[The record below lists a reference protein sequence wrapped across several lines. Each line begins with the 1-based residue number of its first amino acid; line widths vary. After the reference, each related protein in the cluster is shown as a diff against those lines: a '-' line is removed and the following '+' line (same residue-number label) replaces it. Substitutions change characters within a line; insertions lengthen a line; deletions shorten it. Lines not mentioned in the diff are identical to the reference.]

1 MKRHTLKLAL
11 LFLIAPLALSA
22 RPPLPSDQQQPAPA
36 PAQRPAEQ
44 QAPAAQPAP
53 QRPAQQPPA
62 AQPAPAPQAPATRP
76 APAQPAPA
84 PAPAPQ
90 AQAQAQAAGEVSAQA
105 PGDVQVLL
113 DRAGFSPGA
122 LDGKWGSNSKK
133 ALSAFQ
139 AANGLQTS
147 GKVDP
152 ATWQKLLAT
161 AGNQAVVNYTITPD
175 DANGPFT
182 PNIPEDMVEKS
193 KLESLAYTSPLELL
207 SERFHSTPEF
217 LKQLNPRAR
226 FAAGETIRVPN
237 VRPVDL
243 SGKPREGG
251 QQGTNGTG
259 GQGEAGDVRIVVSKS
274 ASTLTVER
282 GNQVV
287 FFAPVSAGSEHDP
300 LPIGDWKV
308 KGVARNPSF
317 NYNPD
322 LFWDAEPDDTKAK
335 IPAGPNNPV
344 GLVWIDLSKE
354 HYGIHG
360 TPEPRT
366 IGRTLSHGCVRLTNW
381 DALTVAAMVKPG
393 TPVLFKE

>member
-1 MKRHTLKLAL
+1 MRKHTLKLTL
-11 LFLIAPLALSA
+11 LFLIVPVALAA
-22 RPPLPSDQQQPAPA
+22 RPPLPSDKQQTAQQPAPA
-36 PAQRPAEQ
+36 
-44 QAPAAQPAP
+44 
-53 QRPAQQPPA
+53 QPPA
-62 AQPAPAPQAPATRP
+62 AQPAPARP
-76 APAQPAPA
+76 LPAPA
-84 PAPAPQ
+84 PAPALP
-90 AQAQAQAAGEVSAQA
+90 AAGGPSAQA

-122 LDGKWGSNSKK
+122 LDGKWGGNSKK

-139 AANGLQTS
+139 AAHGLPVS
-147 GKVDP
+147 GQVDP

-161 AGNQAVVNYTITPD
+161 AGNQAVVPYTITPD

-226 FAAGETIRVPN
+226 FAAGEAIRVPN
-237 VRPVDL
+237 VRPVPIPEA
-243 SGKPREGG
+243 SPKQGQGG
-251 QQGTNGTG
+251 QPAATNGADG
-259 GQGEAGDVRIVVSKS
+259 PVEKPDVQIVVSKS
-274 ASTLTVER
+274 ASTLTVQR
-282 GNQVV
+282 GDQVV

-308 KGVARNPSF
+308 KGVARNPTF

-322 LFWDAEPDDTKAK
+322 LFWDAEPGDTKAK

-344 GLVWIDLSKE
+344 GVVWIDLSKE

-366 IGRTLSHGCVRLTNW
+366 IGKTLSHGCVRLTNW
-381 DALTVAAMVKPG
+381 DALTVASMVKPG
-393 TPVLFKE
+393 TPVLFRE